1 MYGNIVAIHNV
12 LKKNY
17 MAKFST
23 SSIFKKISKY
33 NFEKKLKKKEKRSQF
48 WGKKEKTNV
57 KKKAKKKERKHV
69 GKAKHL

>member
-1 MYGNIVAIHNV
+1 
-12 LKKNY
+12 

-33 NFEKKLKKKEKRSQF
+33 NFEKKLKNKKKRSQF

-57 KKKAKKKERKHV
+57 KKKSKKKRKKTC
-69 GKAKHL
+69 GES